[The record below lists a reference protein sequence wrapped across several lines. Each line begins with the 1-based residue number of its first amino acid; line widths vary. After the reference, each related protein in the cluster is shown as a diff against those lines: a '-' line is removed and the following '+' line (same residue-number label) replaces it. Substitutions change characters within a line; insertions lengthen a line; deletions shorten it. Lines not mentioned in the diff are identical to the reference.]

1 MARAIHRLGPVT
13 LKDYPV
19 DSTTVVTKGDMMF
32 LDTDDVKPAGS
43 YTWDTDI
50 ATTRASF
57 NNVYVGVAA
66 EGRAS
71 GDSATTIAIDVNPES
86 VWEYDQAADAVLTG
100 GLIGPA
106 KASGNALESQ
116 KVQEVASAA
125 HAIGR
130 CHLGVTSS
138 ATRIQCTFG
147 SARHTASANANA
159 AFGS

>member
-1 MARAIHRLGPVT
+1 MARAIHRFGPVS

-19 DSTTVVTKGDMMF
+19 DSTTVVTKGDLMF
-32 LDTDDVKPAGS
+32 LDTDDAKPAAS
-43 YTWDTDI
+43 FTWDTNI
-50 ATTRASF
+50 ATTQAAF
-57 NNVYVGVAA
+57 NNVFIGVAA
-66 EGRAS
+66 ESRAS
-71 GDSATTIAIDVNPES
+71 GDAATTIAIDVSPES

-106 KASGNALESQ
+106 KASGNALENQ
-116 KVQEVASAA
+116 KVVECAA
-125 HAIGR
+125 AAAIGR
-130 CHLGVTSS
+130 CHVGVTSS

>member
-1 MARAIHRLGPVT
+1 MARAIHRFGPAT

-32 LDTDDVKPAGS
+32 LDTDDVKPAAS
-43 YTWDTDI
+43 FTWDTNI
-50 ATTRASF
+50 ATTQAAF
-57 NNVYVGVAA
+57 NNVFVGIAA

-71 GDSATTIAIDVNPES
+71 GDAATTIAIDVNPAG

-106 KASGNALESQ
+106 KASGNALENQ
-116 KVQEVASAA
+116 KVVECAA
-125 HAIGR
+125 AAAIGR
-130 CHLGVTSS
+130 CHVGVGSS

>member
-19 DSTTVVTKGDMMF
+19 DSTTVVTKGDLMF
-32 LDTDDVKPAGS
+32 LDTDDAKPAS
-43 YTWDTDI
+43 SFTWDTNI
-50 ATTRASF
+50 ATTQAAF
-57 NNVYVGVAA
+57 NNVFIGVAA

-71 GDSATTIAIDVNPES
+71 GDAATTIAIDVNPES

-106 KASGNALESQ
+106 KASGDALENQ
-116 KVQEVASAA
+116 KVVECAA
-125 HAIGR
+125 AAAIGR
-130 CHLGVTSS
+130 CHVGVTSS